1 MSAKDCLSSLKGFC
15 SFTVYNII
23 VTLSEK
29 VKAQLSEKVKAQTNV
44 DSVVF
49 HCNRQNTMMKLTPAC
64 LHGIILVNTV
74 NIIPL
79 TRFRDCPEFSI

>member
-1 MSAKDCLSSLKGFC
+1 MGRRVLWRHIWGYSICLCPVKRTPVKLEFGMSAKDCLSSLKGFC
-15 SFTVYNII
+15 NFTVYNII

-49 HCNRQNTMMKLTPAC
+49 
-64 LHGIILVNTV
+64 
-74 NIIPL
+74 
-79 TRFRDCPEFSI
+79 